1 MGGVSV
7 DLIHSAVWEW
17 IDRLQILNPLETMYK
32 VLNIFEKTRE
42 LEEEKRELEKD
53 K

>member
-1 MGGVSV
+1 MDGVSV

-17 IDRLQILNPLETMYK
+17 IDRLEISSPMDTMFK

-42 LEEEKRELEKD
+42 LEQEKRELE
-53 K
+53 